1 MWEPQVRMRIITAEM
16 FRGEGLGVVI
26 RTGFWE
32 EGTGLDL
39 NIDGICTAR
48 VLRGQ
53 KGHRK
58 ESSASPTFWGPLY
71 HFCRFPVPPALL
83 FT

>member
-1 MWEPQVRMRIITAEM
+1 MAHKVCAEALDGGARPW
-16 FRGEGLGVVI
+16 RGKASGREAGI
-26 RTGFWE
+26 
-32 EGTGLDL
+32 GLDL
-39 NIDGICTAR
+39 NIDGICIAR